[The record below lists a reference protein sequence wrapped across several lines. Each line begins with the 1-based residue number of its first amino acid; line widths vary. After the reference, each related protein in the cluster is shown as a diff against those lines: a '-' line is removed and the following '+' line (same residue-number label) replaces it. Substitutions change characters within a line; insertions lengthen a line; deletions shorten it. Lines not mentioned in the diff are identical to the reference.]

1 MVLVSDHFVADR
13 DGQLFEL
20 LVAHFPTWAR
30 NTLRD
35 RVRSGCVAIDGFLA
49 TRTDHPVTAGSTVE
63 IRAKSAVP
71 LRRQQS
77 GPQLPVLLLD
87 DDLLAIDK
95 PAGLLS
101 VATDTGGDRTALALA
116 RQLLP
121 GGHGDLLPV
130 HRLDRETSGVLL
142 FARSPAA
149 RDLVQAAW
157 NDTRKVYATIVEGE
171 LEHDQGTIDQP
182 LWEDDNLHVHVGA
195 QPHAKPAITHYRVV
209 QRGRGR
215 TRLEVEIATGRKHQ
229 IRAHLAWLG
238 HPVVGDTRYGERD
251 ARLALHALRLELPHP
266 RTAKGLVLTAPV
278 PKELLGLLRR

>member
-1 MVLVSDHFVADR
+1 MSDHFVAEH

-20 LVAHFPTWAR
+20 LVAHFPTWGR
-30 NTLRD
+30 NTLRE
-35 RVRSGCVAIDGFLA
+35 RVRGGCVAVDGFLA
-49 TRTDHPVTAGSTVE
+49 TRTDHPVGAGSTVE
-63 IRAKSAVP
+63 IRAKASAAT
-71 LRRQQS
+71 RRPQT
-77 GPQLPVLLLD
+77 GPKLPVLLLD

-101 VATDTGGDRTALALA
+101 VATDTGGDRTAIALA
-116 RQLLP
+116 RHLLP

-149 RDLVQAAW
+149 RDVVQAAW

-171 LEHDQGTIDQP
+171 VAADAGTIDQP

-195 QPHAKPAITHYRVV
+195 QPHAKSAITHYRVV
-209 QRGRGR
+209 QRGRGC

-238 HPVVGDTRYGERD
+238 HPIVGDTRYGERD
-251 ARLALHALRLELPHP
+251 ERLALHALRLELPHP
-266 RTAKGLVLTAPV
+266 RTGKGLVLTAPV
-278 PKELLGLLRR
+278 PKGLLGLLRR